1 MLHDGEAED
10 AVISAEGELVL
21 LEPETDVQVVEDGT
35 VLAIVTQEAS
45 GELVVRVFGDPTK
58 ELIAALHT
66 AMRELLTAMK

>member
-10 AVISAEGELVL
+10 AVITDAGELVMV
-21 LEPETDVQVVEDGT
+21 EEDAEVQVVEEGT
-35 VLAIVTQEAS
+35 VLAIVTQEAT